1 MTALCFKFI
10 FDYDN
15 VKYSK
20 WLRFAKVNDKS
31 LLPHFYGPQGI
42 PAAYVCLKYLSCG
55 LSVIVF
61 GVIKTYF

>member
-31 LLPHFYGPQGI
+31 LLPHFYGPQGTCHCN
-42 PAAYVCLKYLSCG
+42 VH
-55 LSVIVF
+55 
-61 GVIKTYF
+61 